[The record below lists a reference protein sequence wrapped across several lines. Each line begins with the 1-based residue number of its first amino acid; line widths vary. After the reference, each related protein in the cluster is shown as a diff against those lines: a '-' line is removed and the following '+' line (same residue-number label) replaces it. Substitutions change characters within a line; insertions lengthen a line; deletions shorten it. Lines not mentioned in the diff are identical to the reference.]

1 MQTIPTKYHK
11 EQVTLLQNSP
21 QLTPG
26 LQIQLKVT
34 KEVKHK
40 FHLFQ
45 SRKNLQ
51 IKIGFNVLKKR
62 AKEKPFNN
70 PASTLTDAVMYG
82 SLSMLAA
89 ATAN

>member
-34 KEVKHK
+34 KEVRHK

-45 SRKNLQ
+45 TRKNLQ
-51 IKIGFNVLKKR
+51 IKIAL
-62 AKEKPFNN
+62 
-70 PASTLTDAVMYG
+70 
-82 SLSMLAA
+82 
-89 ATAN
+89 ATAHTIKIYPAYILLFKKSKQ